1 MVFEKAGTEEIS
13 ALVDLRI
20 AYIRED
26 HGGLAEDTEK
36 RLRSVLPDYF
46 IAHLNR
52 DLFVYTA
59 KDGAIISCA
68 FLVIAELPA
77 NPSFITG
84 RIGTVYN
91 VVTAPDYRRKGLAR
105 RVMRELLSDAE
116 KLGLDFVELKATKD
130 GYRLYKAL
138 GFEET
143 ASEYVP
149 MRKYFPA
156 GRGETADG

>member
-1 MVFEKAGTEEIS
+1 MVFEKAGAEEIS

-26 HGGLAEDTEK
+26 HGGLTEDTEK
-36 RLRSVLPDYF
+36 RLRSVLPAYF
-46 IAHLNR
+46 TEHLNR

-59 KDGAIISCA
+59 KDGAIVSCA
-68 FLVIAELPA
+68 FLVIAEVPA
-77 NPSFITG
+77 NPSFVTG

-91 VVTAPDYRRKGLAR
+91 VYTVPEYRRKGLAR
-105 RVMRELLSDAE
+105 HVMGELLSDAE
-116 KLGLDFVELKATKD
+116 KFGLDFVELKATKD
-130 GYRLYKAL
+130 GYHLYETL
-138 GFEET
+138 GFKET

-149 MRKYFPA
+149 MRKYFPV

>member
-1 MVFEKAGTEEIS
+1 MIFEKAGAEEIS

-20 AYIRED
+20 AYIKED
-26 HGGLAEDTEK
+26 HGGLTEDTEK
-36 RLRSVLPDYF
+36 RLRSVLPAYF
-46 IAHLNR
+46 TAHLNR

-59 KDGAIISCA
+59 KDGAIVSCA
-68 FLVIAELPA
+68 FLVVAELPA
-77 NPSFITG
+77 NPGFITG

-91 VVTAPDYRRKGLAR
+91 VVTAPEYRRKGLAR
-105 RVMRELLSDAE
+105 RVMRELLTDAE
-116 KLGLDFVELKATKD
+116 RFGLDFVELKATKD
-130 GYRLYKAL
+130 GYRLYKTL

>member
-1 MVFEKAGTEEIS
+1 MIFKKAGAEEIS
-13 ALVDLRI
+13 ALVNLRI
-20 AYIRED
+20 AYIKED
-26 HGGLAEDTEK
+26 HGGVTEDMEK
-36 RLRSVLPDYF
+36 KLRSVLPAYF
-46 IAHLNR
+46 TEHLNR

-59 KDGAIISCA
+59 KDGAIVSCA

-91 VVTAPDYRRKGLAR
+91 VYTAPDHRRKGLAR

-116 KLGLDFVELKATKD
+116 QFGLDFVELKATKD
-130 GYRLYKAL
+130 GYHLYETL
-138 GFEET
+138 GFQET

-156 GRGETADG
+156 GRDETADG